1 MQILGVGKKP
11 ITFTL
16 LASGLALV
24 AACGGTTV
32 FSGQNPVTI
41 AGDLPPPPPPPP
53 VEAPKPPEPPPKVV
67 VKDNKIE
74 ITEKIQFEYNK
85 ATILP
90 ASFSLLEEIAG
101 VIKKNP
107 HIKKIAIEGH
117 ASSEGG
123 AAHNLK
129 LSDDRAKSVMTHLVE
144 KGGLKAETFT
154 AKGFGSQKPL
164 VDDTEKT
171 NKGKPKEEVEVLR
184 EKNRRVEFNIIEQDI
199 TKKKVEVDAKGKEK
213 VVEEKTHSE
222 KKEEAPPPPPKD
234 EVKKDTKKEPPKD
247 PKKDEKKEPPK
258 DPKKDETKKELK

>member
-1 MQILGVGKKP
+1 MQILGVRKKP
-11 ITFTL
+11 FTFTL
-16 LASGLALV
+16 LVSGLSLV

-41 AGDLPPPPPPPP
+41 SGQLPPPPPPP
-53 VEAPKPPEPPPKVV
+53 VEAPKPPEPPPKVI

-90 ASFSLLEEIAG
+90 ASFGLLEEISST
-101 VIKKNP
+101 IKKNP

-129 LSDDRAKSVMTHLVE
+129 LSDDRAKAVMTHLVE
-144 KGGLKAETFT
+144 KGGLKTEMFT
-154 AKGFGSQKPL
+154 AKGFGSSKPI

-171 NKGKPKEEVEVLR
+171 NKGKSKDELETLR
-184 EKNRRVEFNIIEQDI
+184 EKNRRVEFNIIEQDV
-199 TKKKVEVDAKGKEK
+199 TKKKIEQDASGKEK
-213 VVEEKTHSE
+213 VLEEKTTSE
-222 KKEEAPPPPPKD
+222 KKAEEPPPP
-234 EVKKDTKKEPPKD
+234 EKKEIG
-247 PKKDEKKEPPK
+247 KKDEKKK
-258 DPKKDETKKELK
+258 ADPKAEKKELK

>member
-16 LASGLALV
+16 LASGLSLV
-24 AACGGTTV
+24 VACGGTTV
-32 FSGQNPVTI
+32 FSGQNPVVI
-41 AGDLPPPPPPPP
+41 AGEAPPPPPPPP
-53 VEAPKPPEPPPKVV
+53 EPAKPPEPPPKVI

-90 ASFSLLEEIAG
+90 ASFALLEEISTT
-101 VIKKNP
+101 IKKNP

-129 LSDDRAKSVMTHLVE
+129 LSDERAKAVMTHLVE
-144 KGGLKAETFT
+144 KGGLKKEMFT

-164 VDDTEKT
+164 VDDTEKAT
-171 NKGKPKEEVEVLR
+171 KGKPKEEVEALH
-184 EKNRRVEFNIIEQDI
+184 EKNRRVEFNITEQDV
-199 TKKKVEVDAKGKEK
+199 TKKKVEQDATGKEK
-213 VVEEKTHSE
+213 VLEEKTTSE
-222 KKEEAPPPPPKD
+222 KKAEEAPPPEKK
-234 EVKKDTKKEPPKD
+234 EVGKKDDKKKEE
-247 PKKDEKKEPPK
+247 KKDEKKKE
-258 DPKKDETKKELK
+258 EKKELK

>member
-16 LASGLALV
+16 LASGLLLV
-24 AACGGTTV
+24 VGCGGTTV

-41 AGDLPPPPPPPP
+41 AGDAPPPPPPPP
-53 VEAPKPPEPPPKVV
+53 AEPPKPPEPPPKVI

-90 ASFSLLEEIAG
+90 ASFGLLEEISST
-101 VIKKNP
+101 IKKNP

-129 LSDDRAKSVMTHLVE
+129 LSDERAKAVMTHLVE
-144 KGGLKAETFT
+144 KGGLKKEMFT

-164 VDDTEKT
+164 VDDTEKAT
-171 NKGKPKEEVEVLR
+171 KGKSKEEVESLH
-184 EKNRRVEFNIIEQDI
+184 EKNRRVEFNITEQDI
-199 TKKKVEVDAKGKEK
+199 TKKKIEQKASGEEK
-213 VVEEKTHSE
+213 VIEEKTHSE
-222 KKEEAPPPPPKD
+222 KKAEEAPPP
-234 EVKKDTKKEPPKD
+234 
-247 PKKDEKKEPPK
+247 EKKEVG
-258 DPKKDETKKELK
+258 KKDDKKKEEKKKEEKKELK

>member
-11 ITFTL
+11 FTFTL
-16 LASGLALV
+16 LTSGALLV

-41 AGDLPPPPPPPP
+41 SGDAPPPPPPP
-53 VEAPKPPEPPPKVV
+53 VEAPKPPEPPPKVI

-90 ASFSLLEEIAG
+90 ASFGLLDEIAST
-101 VIKKNP
+101 IKKAP

-117 ASSEGG
+117 ASSEGS

-129 LSDDRAKSVMTHLVE
+129 LSDDRAKAVMTYLVE
-144 KGGLKAETFT
+144 KGGLKTETFT

-164 VDDTEKT
+164 VDDTDKT
-171 NKGKPKEEVEVLR
+171 TKGKSKEEVEVLH
-184 EKNRRVEFNIIEQDI
+184 EKNRRVEFNIIEQDV
-199 TKKKVEVDAKGKEK
+199 TKKKVEVDSSGKEK

-222 KKEEAPPPPPKD
+222 KKAEEAPPPEKK
-234 EVKKDTKKEPPKD
+234 EVPKKDDKK
-247 PKKDEKKEPPK
+247 KKDEKKDAK
-258 DPKKDETKKELK
+258 ETKKELK

>member
-16 LASGLALV
+16 LASGLALA

-32 FSGQNPVTI
+32 FSGQNPVMI
-41 AGDLPPPPPPPP
+41 AGEAPPPPPPPP

-90 ASFSLLEEIAG
+90 ASFGLLEEISTT
-101 VIKKNP
+101 IKKNP

-123 AAHNLK
+123 QAHNLK
-129 LSDDRAKSVMTHLVE
+129 LSDERAKAVMNHLVE
-144 KGGLKAETFT
+144 KGGLKAEMFT

-164 VDDTEKT
+164 VDDTKGTDEEKAP
-171 NKGKPKEEVEVLR
+171 NR
-184 EKNRRVEFNIIEQDI
+184 EKNRRVEFNIVEQDI
-199 TKKKVEVDAKGKEK
+199 TKKKIAQDASGKEK
-213 VVEEKTHSE
+213 VLEEKTVSE
-222 KKEEAPPPPPKD
+222 KKESTEPPPPPKAGLD
-234 EVKKDTKKEPPKD
+234 EK
-247 PKKDEKKEPPK
+247 KKDEKKEVK
-258 DPKKDETKKELK
+258 KKDEKKEEKKDEPKKELK

>member
-24 AACGGTTV
+24 VGCGGTTV
-32 FSGQNPVTI
+32 FSGQNPVVI
-41 AGDLPPPPPPPP
+41 SGEAPPPPPPPP
-53 VEAPKPPEPPPKVV
+53 EAPKPPEPPPKVI

-90 ASFSLLEEIAG
+90 ASFALLEEISTT
-101 VIKKNP
+101 IKKNP

-129 LSDDRAKSVMTHLVE
+129 LSDERAKAVMTHLVE
-144 KGGLKAETFT
+144 KGGLKKEMFT

-164 VDDTEKT
+164 IDDTEKAT
-171 NKGKPKEEVEVLR
+171 KGKSKEEVEALH
-184 EKNRRVEFNIIEQDI
+184 EKNRRVEFNITEQDI
-199 TKKKVEVDAKGKEK
+199 TKKKIEQDASGKEK
-213 VVEEKTHSE
+213 VLEEKTTSE
-222 KKEEAPPPPPKD
+222 KKADEAPPP
-234 EVKKDTKKEPPKD
+234 EKKEVG
-247 PKKDEKKEPPK
+247 KKDEKKKEEK
-258 DPKKDETKKELK
+258 KKDEKKDLK

>member
-1 MQILGVGKKP
+1 MQILGVGKRP
-11 ITFTL
+11 ITFIL

-24 AACGGTTV
+24 VGCGGTTV
-32 FSGQNPVTI
+32 FSGQNPITV
-41 AGDLPPPPPPPP
+41 AGEPPPPPPPPPP
-53 VEAPKPPEPPPKVV
+53 VVEKPPEPPPKVI

-90 ASFSLLEEIAG
+90 ASFGLLEEISTT
-101 VIKKNP
+101 IKKNP

-123 AAHNLK
+123 QAHNLK
-129 LSDDRAKSVMTHLVE
+129 LSDERAKSVMKHLVE
-144 KGGLKAETFT
+144 KGGLKTEMFT

-164 VDDTEKT
+164 VDDTDKVT
-171 NKGKPKEEVEVLR
+171 KGKSKDEVETLH

-199 TKKKVEVDAKGKEK
+199 TKKKVEVDSSGKEK

-222 KKEEAPPPPPKD
+222 KKVDDAPPPPEKK
-234 EVKKDTKKEPPKD
+234 EVAKKKDTKA
-247 PKKDEKKEPPK
+247 EKKEPK
-258 DPKKDETKKELK
+258 